1 MAKLVGKAKVIS
13 VEKYERKD
21 GSFGFRV
28 VAMTD
33 DNNPVVFY
41 RPAEEQPNTDTVY
54 NMVLGYDNRLSAVIR
69 YQLAK

>member
-1 MAKLVGKAKVIS
+1 MAKLVGKAKVIN
-13 VEKYERKD
+13 VEKYERRD
-21 GSFGFRV
+21 GTYGFRV

-41 RPAEEQPNTDTVY
+41 RPAEEQPAVDNVY
-54 NMVLGYDNRLSAVIR
+54 NMVLGYDNKLSAVVR